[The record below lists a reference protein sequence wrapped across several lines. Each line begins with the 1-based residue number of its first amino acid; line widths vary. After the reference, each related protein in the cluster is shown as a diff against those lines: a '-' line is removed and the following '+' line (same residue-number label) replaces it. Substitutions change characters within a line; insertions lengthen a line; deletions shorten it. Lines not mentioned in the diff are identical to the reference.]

1 MKSSPERLDS
11 EMCTVELKPHTLSLT
26 IHRVLHIERIDAV
39 ATFYF
44 NLESGSVTL
53 PAVFQGNIMCA
64 MVLENIFIVKKIL
77 SILGFEHQSD
87 GAFWIL
93 RSVRRK
99 NQALNRL
106 AFNSASCL
114 MPRRISVSV
123 YVEGDIQ
130 KDIPSFTDC
139 LMSSFWC

>member
-39 ATFYF
+39 ATFYS
-44 NLESGSVTL
+44 NLESGSVAL

-64 MVLENIFIVKKIL
+64 MVLENIFIVKT
-77 SILGFEHQSD
+77 ILGFEHQSD

-106 AFNSASCL
+106 ASNSASCL
-114 MPRRISVSV
+114 VPRSISVSSV
-123 YVEGDIQ
+123 YVEGVIQ